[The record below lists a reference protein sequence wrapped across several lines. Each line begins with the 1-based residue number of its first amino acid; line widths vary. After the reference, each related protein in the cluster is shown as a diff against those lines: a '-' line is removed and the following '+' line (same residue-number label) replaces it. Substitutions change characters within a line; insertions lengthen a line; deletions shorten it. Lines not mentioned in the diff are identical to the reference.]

1 MPSTL
6 VLLNPA
12 AAGGRAAALAAPMRD
27 WLAAHAPGVPLFE
40 SDSVERAR
48 ATLRCLPART
58 RVVLVGGDGT
68 LHQMLPVLLTHR
80 HRLAVVP
87 VGSGNDLARALGLHR
102 MAWPQ
107 ALGLALSG
115 AARRIDTGLCVADG
129 VAVPFMSSL
138 AAGFDAAVARRAQ
151 AGPGWLRGQPRYAWA
166 TLRELAAL
174 RRWTVQLTLDG
185 GAAQARTLLF
195 ASTLNTPTYGAGMPA
210 VPGASLDDGRLDLL
224 LAGRFGRLG
233 VLRMLPR
240 LMAGRHLGDPR
251 VEVAGFESLRLRAVP
266 ALPLAADGEPLPEAE
281 RIEIRVRAAS
291 LSVVTGLPADPDN
304 PGPDDSG
311 HRR

>member
-1 MPSTL
+1 MASTV

-40 SDSVERAR
+40 PDSVERAR

-87 VGSGNDLARALGLHR
+87 VGSGNDLARALGLHGMR
-102 MAWPQ
+102 WPQ

-115 AARRIDTGLCVADG
+115 LPRRIDTGLCVADG
-129 VAVPFMSSL
+129 VAVPFVSSL
-138 AAGFDAAVARRAQ
+138 AAGFDAAVARRAH
-151 AGPGWLRGQPRYAWA
+151 AGPVWLRGQPRYAWA

-185 GAAQARTLLF
+185 GAAHERTLLF

-210 VPGASLDDGRLDLL
+210 VPAASLDDGRLDLL

-233 VLRMLPR
+233 VVRMLPL
-240 LMAGRHLGDPR
+240 LMSGRHLGHAQ
-251 VEVAGFESLRLRAVP
+251 VHSVGFETLRLRSLP

-291 LSVVTGLPADPDN
+291 LSVVAAQPPDRNN
-304 PGPDDSG
+304 PGPDDPR